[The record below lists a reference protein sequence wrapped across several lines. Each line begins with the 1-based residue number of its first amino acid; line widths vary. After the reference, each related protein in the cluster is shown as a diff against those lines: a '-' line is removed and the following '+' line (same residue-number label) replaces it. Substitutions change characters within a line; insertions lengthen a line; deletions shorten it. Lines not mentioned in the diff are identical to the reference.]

1 MRFNPSGVSVGI
13 RNTRGKSIVGL
24 VFNAALADATEHR
37 IWLHWDFDVN
47 RPMRDFGWNKFIKPD
62 VAKTL
67 PWDRANIDFERCG
80 GGAFVLTVALFSD
93 GSVWQETQDGASCKH
108 VWFNRYKKSMVKPV
122 QLPFRE

>member
-1 MRFNPSGVSVGI
+1 VRFNPSGVSVGI

-67 PWDRANIDFERCG
+67 LGSAPISISSVA
-80 GGAFVLTVALFSD
+80 VVALSF
-93 GSVWQETQDGASCKH
+93 
-108 VWFNRYKKSMVKPV
+108 
-122 QLPFRE
+122 